1 MPWHEVFPNKRYA
14 NMAKQPAAPV
24 TQPEDSGAS
33 VGGTPTEAKALL
45 TMSDDTLS
53 ADVSIEGIAQ
63 SLITEEPA
71 PQQHVIDSVRAEQS
85 QNVDALGTVFDST
98 VHDASGKKNAK
109 GTWLLKRGR
118 KSGGTNETSKAP
130 KAGNSNLKI
139 PGQMAPAGPSK
150 EQLARQGGAGA
161 ANLFIALSSL
171 MLGEEWL
178 PQTNPSLNIDEK
190 VMLESAFGDYFVATG
205 KSDLSPGWALAA
217 VMVFYAARRFHMP
230 VTRSRLQRVTAWTKT
245 KIQKTY
251 IWISN
256 FRNSRKGVAPVKK
269 DTGEDN
275 E

>member
-1 MPWHEVFPNKRYA
+1 
-14 NMAKQPAAPV
+14 MAKQTAAPV

-33 VGGTPTEAKALL
+33 AGGTPAEGRTLL
-45 TMSDDTLS
+45 TI
-53 ADVSIEGIAQ
+53 ADNTPSHGVTVEGIAQ
-63 SLITEEPA
+63 SLVGEEPA
-71 PQQHVIDSVRAEQS
+71 PQLHVIESVQAEQS
-85 QNVDALGTVFDST
+85 ANVDSVGTVFDSSL
-98 VHDASGKKNAK
+98 HDASGKKNAK
-109 GTWLLKRGR
+109 GVWLSKRGR
-118 KSGGTNETSKAP
+118 KAGGTNETSKTP

-190 VMLESAFGDYFVATG
+190 LMLESAFGDYFVATG

-217 VMVFYAARRFHMP
+217 VMVFYSARRFHMP
-230 VTRSRLQRVTAWTKT
+230 VTRSRLQKITAWTKT
-245 KIQKTY
+245 KIQKSY

-269 DTGEDN
+269 EENGN